1 MFIDARHGPRTTV
14 CALLLANLAVWA
26 WAVTM
31 LGASPVLL
39 GAAGLAWTF
48 GLRHGLD
55 ADHIVAIDVVTRR
68 LMQAGRA
75 PLLVGLFFSLGHST
89 VVILATLALV
99 ALPVQGWLERWHLVG
114 ESFGTLVSAGFML
127 VAVWTNA
134 RMAMSQ
140 WRALRQPAALPARAS
155 PPAGFVS
162 GRAGRW
168 IDRSWQMYPLGFLFG
183 LGFDTASEIGLL
195 GMAAVQAHQGL
206 GFAGVM
212 AFPLL
217 FTAGMALVDTLD
229 TLLMCRAYGWG
240 MRSGRRRVAYDLGIS
255 LVSLGAAAGIGMI
268 ELGQKMGAAAGGS
281 LLMWGLMMASDH
293 LAALGV
299 GIVLVFLA
307 LWGGAVV
314 VSRMQANRISPT

>member
-1 MFIDARHGPRTTV
+1 MPSMVRRWRPRRWGHG
-14 CALLLANLAVWA
+14 
-26 WAVTM
+26 
-31 LGASPVLL
+31 G
-39 GAAGLAWTF
+39 GF
-48 GLRHGLD
+48 GG
-55 ADHIVAIDVVTRR
+55 
-68 LMQAGRA
+68 GR
-75 PLLVGLFFSLGHST
+75 
-89 VVILATLALV
+89 
-99 ALPVQGWLERWHLVG
+99 
-114 ESFGTLVSAGFML
+114 
-127 VAVWTNA
+127 
-134 RMAMSQ
+134 
-140 WRALRQPAALPARAS
+140 
-155 PPAGFVS
+155 
-162 GRAGRW
+162 
-168 IDRSWQMYPLGFLFG
+168 WQMYPLGFLFG
-183 LGFDTASEIGLL
+183 LGIDTASEIGLL

>member
-1 MFIDARHGPRTTV
+1 MFTHARHGTCAII
-14 CALLLANLAVWA
+14 CALLLANVVAWA
-26 WAVTM
+26 WAVAA
-31 LGASPVLL
+31 LGGAPVLL
-39 GAAGLAWTF
+39 GAAGLAWAF

-68 LMQAGRA
+68 LMQAGGA

-89 VVILATLALV
+89 VVVLATLALV
-99 ALPVQGWLERWHLVG
+99 ELPALGWLERWHPVG
-114 ESFGTLVSAGFML
+114 GGFGTLVSAGFML
-127 VAVWTNA
+127 VAVLTNA
-134 RMAMSQ
+134 RMAVRQ
-140 WRALRQPAALPARAS
+140 WRALRQPAPLPAC
-155 PPAGFVS
+155 PAGFLS
-162 GRAGRW
+162 GQAGRW
-168 IDRSWQMYPLGFLFG
+168 IGRSWQMYPLGFLFG

-195 GMAAVQAHQGL
+195 GMAAVQAHHGL
-206 GFAGVM
+206 GLVGVM

-255 LVSLGAAAGIGMI
+255 LVSLVAAVGIGMI
-268 ELGQKMGAAAGGS
+268 EMGPQMGAMGGS
-281 LLMWGLMMASDH
+281 LLMRGLVAAGNH
-293 LAALGV
+293 LAALGA

-314 VSRMQANRISPT
+314 VSRRQADRVSPT